1 MIGYLDT
8 SVLVPLLVAEPTTE
22 ACQRFWDDVD
32 AAVSSR
38 LAYVETAAALARAR
52 TMDRL
57 TGDEHDA
64 ALALL
69 EQLWSECDV
78 AEVHESMVRRAAVL
92 ARRFALR
99 GYDAVHC
106 ASAEQLD
113 DEELVAASGDRRLL
127 AAWAEL
133 GLATFDSNA
142 HPEPGDVETESTGSQ
157 HEYEGAQRC
166 HEAVTRASGPRP

>member
-8 SVLVPLLVAEPTTE
+8 SAFVPLLVAEPGTE
-22 ACQRFWDDVD
+22 ACQRFWDDAD

-38 LAYVETAAALARAR
+38 LLYVETAAALAQAR
-52 TMDRL
+52 RMDRL
-57 TGDEHDA
+57 TDEQHDE
-64 ALALL
+64 ALELL
-69 EQLWSECDV
+69 ERLWSAIDV
-78 AEVHESMVRRAAVL
+78 AEVDEIVVSRAAAF

-113 DEELVAASGDRRLL
+113 DENMVAASGDQQLL
-127 AAWAEL
+127 SAWAEL

-142 HPEPGDVETESTGSQ
+142 TLQPVVEETSADDMQGMGS
-157 HEYEGAQRC
+157 EDRGR
-166 HEAVTRASGPRP
+166 